1 VPPLWGSV
9 MSAPTREDLHDL
21 TVAVEG
27 VSFEIEALNQTL
39 RELLSVAEVGLEL
52 DPPPHG

>member
-1 VPPLWGSV
+1 

-21 TVAVEG
+21 TVAVES